1 MEEQLAALEQRIQQT
16 AELCHRLRTENNE
29 LRLQL
34 VQLSGE
40 NKRLSDKMSSA
51 KERLEALLEQI
62 PE

>member
-16 AELCHRLRTENNE
+16 ADLCQRLRTENNE